1 MKTAEPVEAD
11 KQLDEIII
19 QQLTWKPDICR
30 NIAVRTVEHFLRD
43 RICYTDE
50 IDFKFVPALS
60 ANCIGM
66 TFRRLREAGIIQQ
79 TGRFRQSDRKL
90 RPDRRSSSVFQWR
103 LVSQKRAATFLER
116 NGFVPNL
123 CNGQAEM
130 FPEVAKS

>member
-11 KQLDEIII
+11 KQLDEITI

-30 NIAVRTVEHFLRD
+30 NIAVRIVEHFLKD

-79 TGRFRQSDRKL
+79 TGRFQRSDRKL

-103 LVSQKRAATFLER
+103 LLSQKRAAMFLER

-130 FPEVAKS
+130 FSGL